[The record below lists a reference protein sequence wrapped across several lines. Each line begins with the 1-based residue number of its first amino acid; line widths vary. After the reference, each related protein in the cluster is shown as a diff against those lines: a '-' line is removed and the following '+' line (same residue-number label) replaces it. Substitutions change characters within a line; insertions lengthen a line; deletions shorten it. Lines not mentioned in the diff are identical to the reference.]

1 MYAFY
6 RFVAESVNSC
16 GCRARGRTG
25 AVALRT
31 ALFTPTL
38 RIYVS
43 LRNVIPSR
51 NDKINSKRRSLQ
63 IAARASTEFA
73 EVPRKSAERTRA
85 FELLHGGGNRGN
97 GGRRKR
103 KTGRDGDGER
113 EGLRG
118 RGRKRERLEGE
129 RIYLNISGNLG
140 TKHASAGVISSP
152 HATEMRRVR

>member
-1 MYAFY
+1 VYAFY
-6 RFVAESVNSC
+6 RFVVETVNSC

-25 AVALRT
+25 ALRT

-73 EVPRKSAERTRA
+73 EVPRKSAEHTRA
-85 FELLHGGGNRGN
+85 FELLHEGGNRGN
-97 GGRRKR
+97 GSRREG
-103 KTGRDGDGER
+103 KTDATEGEGGNDWKER
-113 EGLRG
+113 EF
-118 RGRKRERLEGE
+118 
-129 RIYLNISGNLG
+129 I
-140 TKHASAGVISSP
+140 
-152 HATEMRRVR
+152 

>member
-6 RFVAESVNSC
+6 RFVAETVNSC

-25 AVALRT
+25 AIALRT

-73 EVPRKSAERTRA
+73 EVPRKSAEHTRA
-85 FELLHGGGNRGN
+85 FELLHEGGNRGN
-97 GGRRKR
+97 GSRREGKTGCDGGGGREGTTGRR
-103 KTGRDGDGER
+103 ENLF
-113 EGLRG
+113 E
-118 RGRKRERLEGE
+118 
-129 RIYLNISGNLG
+129 YLG
-140 TKHASAGVISSP
+140 
-152 HATEMRRVR
+152 